1 MLVAYLPAER
11 ILVEADVYS
20 PPAPN
25 APPPPSFPFAKN
37 LVEHIE
43 RLGLNVERVAALHG
57 RVVPLSEVRE
67 AAQK

>member
-1 MLVAYLPAER
+1 MIVAYLPAER
-11 ILVEADVYS
+11 ILVQADAYN

-37 LVEHIE
+37 LVENVE

-57 RVVPLSEVRE
+57 RVVTLSEIR
-67 AAQK
+67 AAAH